1 MKLVQKKRVIEKL
14 TKSPNKKSQLEA
26 EGRLTREEQI
36 RVIQWLVELKS
47 PQQIVGLIKDEFEKD
62 ISRTAVWKYAHSKK
76 WHPILERLKARFER
90 NIAKIPIAN
99 KSYRLRIL
107 QKVVDEGLTWSLKNI
122 TKDGDEI
129 YELKL
134 GAVTEAVKAAKEEVE
149 GKTPLIDSSTHLH
162 INIDDTKL
170 IEEFKRR
177 NIDIPDKIKQRL
189 NANIID

>member
-1 MKLVQKKRVIEKL
+1 MKSAQKKQVTKKL
-14 TKSPNKKSQLEA
+14 TKSQNKKISLEA
-26 EGRLTREEQI
+26 EERLTRDEQI

-47 PQQIVGLIKDEFEKD
+47 PQQIVGLIKDTFEKD
-62 ISRTAVWKYAHSKK
+62 ISRVAVWKYAHSRK
-76 WHPILERLKARFER
+76 WRPILERLKARFER

-99 KSYRLRIL
+99 KSHRLRIL

-149 GKTPLIDSSTHLH
+149 GKVPLIDASTHLH
-162 INIDDTKL
+162 FTNLKGEQLINEARRRGIPL
-170 IEEFKRR
+170 PLEIERK
-177 NIDIPDKIKQRL
+177 L
-189 NANIID
+189 NANKI